1 MIMLSVC
8 HISNLKGTGPLVLI
22 VLCILTVLAAG
33 CTGTGTTPQSPAVT
47 NPLSSVTSSGS
58 AASKLSFD
66 PIVGVW
72 RSPGAVYKFEISF
85 DVNGKTEET
94 YSSVPHVYYNGTWIP
109 AGDNMYLVTRETG
122 EKTLWIHDMSANTI
136 YKQEAPSIVYSLYQ
150 GTSMSAGRSAG
161 TAGSSAVFSG
171 TGNMVVPFTATE
183 SGLWV
188 FTTNYSGQSNFIVWL
203 GDNQGNR
210 LALLAN
216 EIGIYSG
223 VKPQK
228 LDAGK
233 YYLNVTASG
242 PWTIQASVS

>member
-1 MIMLSVC
+1 
-8 HISNLKGTGPLVLI
+8 
-22 VLCILTVLAAG
+22 
-33 CTGTGTTPQSPAVT
+33 
-47 NPLSSVTSSGS
+47 
-58 AASKLSFD
+58 
-66 PIVGVW
+66 
-72 RSPGAVYKFEISF
+72 
-85 DVNGKTEET
+85 
-94 YSSVPHVYYNGTWIP
+94 
-109 AGDNMYLVTRETG
+109 MYLVTRETG
-122 EKTLWIHDMSANTI
+122 KKTLWIHDMSANTI

-188 FTTNYSGQSNFIVWL
+188 FTINYSGQSNFIVWL
-203 GDNQGNR
+203 GDDQGNR
-210 LALLAN
+210 LVLLAN

>member
-1 MIMLSVC
+1 MKILSVNC
-8 HISNLKGTGPLVLI
+8 VRDLQKTGCLVLI
-22 VLCILTVLAAG
+22 VLCIISVLVAG
-33 CTGTGTTPQSPAVT
+33 CTDEGTTPASTAP
-47 NPLSSVTSSGS
+47 SSVTSSGS

-72 RSPGAVYKFEISF
+72 RSPGTVYKFEITF
-85 DVNGKTEET
+85 DINGNTGER
-94 YSSVPHVYYNGTWIP
+94 YSSVPNLYYNGTWIP

-122 EKTLWIHDMSANTI
+122 DKTLWIHDVSANTI
-136 YKQEAPSIVYSLYQ
+136 YKQESPRIVYSLYQ
-150 GTSMSAGRSAG
+150 GAGMSSGRSAG
-161 TAGSSAVFSG
+161 TVAGSSAIFSG
-171 TGNMVVPFTATE
+171 TGDMVVPFTATK

-188 FTTNYSGQSNFIVWL
+188 FTLHYSGQSNFIVWL
-203 GDNQGNR
+203 QNNQGNR

-223 VKPQK
+223 MKPQT